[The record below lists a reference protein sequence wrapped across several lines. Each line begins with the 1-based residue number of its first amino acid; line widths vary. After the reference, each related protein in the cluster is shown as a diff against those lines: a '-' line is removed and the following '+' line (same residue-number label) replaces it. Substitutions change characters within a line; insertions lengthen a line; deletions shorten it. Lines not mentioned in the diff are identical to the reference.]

1 MAQLLENW
9 RRTSLVTGTET
20 EGSDEACEAQIRDA
34 FLEYGSAEF
43 VSEHLIKD
51 ALEFEVKYKTEG
63 YIGDVVPRSWDD
75 YILSEDAELFEDFDD
90 GVNVDIDEED
100 AGVEDGFAMANVE

>member
-1 MAQLLENW
+1 MPF
-9 RRTSLVTGTET
+9 
-20 EGSDEACEAQIRDA
+20 

-51 ALEFEVKYKTEG
+51 ILEFEVKYKTEG

-75 YILSEDAELFEDFDD
+75 YILTEDAERTKKTD
-90 GVNVDIDEED
+90 ED
-100 AGVEDGFAMANVE
+100 AGVEDGIAMVNVEC